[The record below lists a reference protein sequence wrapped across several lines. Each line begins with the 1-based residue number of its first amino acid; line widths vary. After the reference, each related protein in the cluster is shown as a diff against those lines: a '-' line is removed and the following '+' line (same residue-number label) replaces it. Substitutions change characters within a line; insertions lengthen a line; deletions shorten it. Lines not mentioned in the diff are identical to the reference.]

1 MTGELNLE
9 EFSEV
14 GIVQGPD
21 GREYSIRINNDLPL
35 TRQGEILKQVL
46 SGKLSI
52 EGHIYEPG
60 ESKTG
65 SLKSDSD

>member
-21 GREYSIRINNDLPL
+21 GRDYSVRVNNNLPL
-35 TRQGEILKQVL
+35 TRQGEILKKML
-46 SGKLSI
+46 SGRLKI
-52 EGHIYEPG
+52 EEHIYKPREP
-60 ESKTG
+60 KIG